1 MAHLCAYAGGVCMYV
16 HRDNI
21 DSNPR
26 PRPVTGNAH
35 SLNVTSSAKV
45 AVVSSSVLM
54 AAPPDT
60 WKP

>member
-1 MAHLCAYAGGVCMYV
+1 MY
-16 HRDNI
+16 I
-21 DSNPR
+21 EMFDSNPR